1 MYLHSATARYNWS
14 LNQKRVPAVPAA
26 QIRQPSLESL
36 RAYHSDSFGWAL
48 ACCFWN
54 RDAAEDVLQE
64 SYLRILEGKAKF
76 AGKSSPKT
84 WFFGVIKRVAM
95 ETHRQQK
102 RQSELNMR
110 LVADDDRS
118 DAADDTAQN
127 CTLAE
132 SLSVQESSRQLAT
145 CLMLLSER
153 QREVLH
159 LIFYSELTL
168 EEASAVL
175 QVSLGSA
182 RTHYHRGKQR
192 LSQLLEEAEIDS
204 EGVSDEN

>member
-1 MYLHSATARYNWS
+1 MYLHSAATRYNWS
-14 LNQKRVPAVPAA
+14 LDHKRVPVVPAVKT
-26 QIRQPSLESL
+26 RQPTLESL
-36 RAYHSDSFGWAL
+36 KPHHADSFGWAL

-54 RDAAEDVLQE
+54 REFAEDVLQE
-64 SYLRILEGKAKF
+64 SYLRVLEGSAKF

-84 WFFGVIKRVAM
+84 WFFGIVKRVAA
-95 ETHRQQK
+95 ETHRRQK
-102 RQSELNMR
+102 RQSELNLR
-110 LVADDDRS
+110 LVAEDQTAVLVG
-118 DAADDTAQN
+118 DAAQS

-132 SLSVQESSRQLAT
+132 LVSAQESSRQLT
-145 CLMLLSER
+145 DCLMLLSER

-192 LSQLLEEAEIDS
+192 LSQLLDRTRID
-204 EGVSDEN
+204 GGGDSDED